1 MSVPKGLSCGG
12 TTVIDVSTLR
22 NLNNVPLSW
31 ATPPRSFALFRVAAR
46 VLPFS
51 PSLPRVS
58 FPAFSGEMNVIRTK
72 RTRARARIHS
82 YLLFRRWRRRDSK
95 RQECAYERIRERGRR
110 KRAREGGREGGKERE
125 RGKGKMASNEN
136 HDFSPSCAKV
146 HTIGSHLAR
155 RAKVQTRR

>member
-82 YLLFRRWRRRDSK
+82 YLLFRRRRDSK
-95 RQECAYERIRERGRR
+95 RQECAYERIRERERERKEKGRE
-110 KRAREGGREGGKERE
+110 REGGGER
-125 RGKGKMASNEN
+125 GKMASNEN

-155 RAKVQTRR
+155 RAKVQTRG